1 MKEKNLYVVEIGET
15 DIFTERYYVLARS
28 IEHAIE
34 KAKRRWEEIHGN
46 TLGEVFEVEFLG
58 EVVE

>member
-1 MKEKNLYVVEIGET
+1 MVEIGET

-46 TLGEVFEVEFLG
+46 TLGEVFEVKFLG